1 MPSKMSKRS
10 KFTTQGHEEMQLQC
24 NKTEKHDKSDWH
36 ISHNAHQNAFE
47 TLIQYIKDEIVAKK
61 EKYIILQI
69 STNIM
74 RHCCRNC
81 WEIQNHSIMPPS

>member
-61 EKYIILQI
+61 KSTLSCRYQQILCATVAGTVGKFRIIV
-69 STNIM
+69 
-74 RHCCRNC
+74 
-81 WEIQNHSIMPPS
+81 